1 MPLEGTTDFYLR
13 QGTALRLLYE
23 KAEPYLWA
31 TQFVRP
37 VKDDKDAFTYSY
49 DSTGKASDTKRETP
63 AHASIGGDF
72 PEVDLSRPNYTTGMT
87 ESRGFQIRIKRKT
100 IRDEPKGVSEIQR
113 AYDFAGYWMAYWVHT
128 DIITV
133 ITAGATTPT
142 WTPTD
147 TWDSASATPVDDL
160 VALEEQMEREGYT
173 YALTDVLVHKTN
185 WYELKKYLTGVDID
199 GTKQRDI
206 YGVPVVTKDRMRIPV
221 IDADVLKCKSG
232 LSEGYALGL
241 DRNNPSAE
249 LHYYIDPKFSTVN
262 VQYDTV
268 VDGQRK
274 RVTADNIG
282 FHFDTWEE
290 RSSHD
295 QILRFWVEDKV
306 VVTEPYAALYDSGI

>member
-49 DSTGKASDTKRETP
+49 DGTGKASDSKRETP

-72 PEVDLSRPNYTTGMT
+72 PEVDMSRPNYTTGMT
-87 ESRGFQIRIKRKT
+87 ESRGMQVRIKRKT
-100 IRDEPKGVSEIQR
+100 IRDEPKGISEIQR
-113 AYDFAGYWMAYWVHT
+113 AYEFAGYWMAYWLHT

-133 ITAGATTPT
+133 ITGGATTPT
-142 WTPTD
+142 WAPTA
-147 TWDSASATPVDDL
+147 TWDDASATPVDDL

-199 GTKQRDI
+199 GTKQRDL
-206 YGVPVVTKDRMRIPV
+206 YGVPVVLKDRMRIPV
-221 IDADVLKCKSG
+221 IDADVVKCKSG

-241 DRNNPSAE
+241 DRNNPCAE

-274 RVTADNIG
+274 RVTADNLG

-295 QILRFWVEDKV
+295 QILRFWIEDKV